1 MISKYANIFPFHVVL
16 FLLLIFPTRSQG
28 IFIIEEIGWF
38 DMNYTGTR
46 WHLTRIMGNVP
57 QGITVQITN
66 PNSWRGH
73 KFREIA
79 REDSITIQYVHNSCN
94 YLHSFYSRIWSMN
107 LLLYAQPYLH
117 QRIKSTRNKTLS
129 LSLSSLIFFSL
140 RYLPSHINLLNRGQ
154 WRGRAAAG
162 ENSFTVKKWLEAKKT
177 HHFQHILVLARIR
190 RASAIFSYWQAI
202 NPTSYTLFF
211 FFLPFFFLF
220 LSSPPISMY
229 NIFYVKQRMGS
240 ARRSSSYRSIAQWT
254 VKWNH

>member
-1 MISKYANIFPFHVVL
+1 
-16 FLLLIFPTRSQG
+16 
-28 IFIIEEIGWF
+28 
-38 DMNYTGTR
+38 MNYTGTR
-46 WHLTRIMGNVP
+46 WQLTRITGNVP
-57 QGITVQITN
+57 QAITVQMTN
-66 PNSWRGH
+66 PNSLRGH

-129 LSLSSLIFFSL
+129 LCLLFFSL

-190 RASAIFSYWQAI
+190 RTSAIFFYWQAI

-211 FFLPFFFLF
+211 FFFFFLPFFFLF
-220 LSSPPISMY
+220 LSSPPHI
-229 NIFYVKQRMGS
+229 YVQYFLR
-240 ARRSSSYRSIAQWT
+240 
-254 VKWNH
+254 